1 MKADRQRAHRWGIN
15 AEKLAGWYLRG
26 KGYRILAG
34 RSRNA
39 LGEIDILAKRGNTLA
54 AIEVK
59 ARKTF
64 EQCEESVAPWKQQR
78 IARAMEMWLA
88 QSSALAGEQ
97 NCAIRFDVI
106 WMTPWRWPRH
116 IKDAWRP

>member
-1 MKADRQRAHRWGIN
+1 MKAERRRAYRWGIH
-15 AEKLAGWYLRG
+15 AEQLAGWYLRA

-34 RSRNA
+34 RSRNP
-39 LGEIDILAKRGNTLA
+39 LGEIDILARRGNTLA
-54 AIEVK
+54 AVEVK

-64 EQCEESVAPWKQQR
+64 EQCEESIAPWKQQR

-88 QSSALAGEQ
+88 SASMVAGWQ
-97 NCAIRFDVI
+97 NYAIRFDVI
-106 WMTPWRWPRH
+106 WITPWHWPRH

>member
-1 MKADRQRAHRWGIN
+1 MSLKRQRAYRWGIH
-15 AEKLAGWYLRG
+15 AEKVAGWYLRG

-39 LGEIDILAKRGNTLA
+39 LGEIDILARRGRTLA

-59 ARKTF
+59 ARKTL
-64 EQCEESVAPWKQQR
+64 EQCEISVTPAKQQR
-78 IARAMEMWLA
+78 IARAMELWLA
-88 QSSALAGEQ
+88 QSSGLAE

-106 WMTPWRWPRH
+106 WMTPWRWPLH
-116 IKDAWRP
+116 IKDAWRPE